1 MRALNICY
9 SSKNWQKSVSLKR
22 KECIVFLITYL
33 FTFLYP
39 IVFITQFLNDPNNTN
54 METYLDTYF
63 REIWYGVLLMTIALF
78 ISSTLLI
85 RQVDPEMFVQ
95 LGQDTR
101 MVRNTV
107 MIFCFGFFLRLLMSC
122 LCSVESIRDH
132 AVRIALHEHAYFVLS

>member
-1 MRALNICY
+1 
-9 SSKNWQKSVSLKR
+9 
-22 KECIVFLITYL
+22 
-33 FTFLYP
+33 
-39 IVFITQFLNDPNNTN
+39 

-101 MVRNTV
+101 MVRNIV
-107 MIFCFGFFLRLLMSC
+107 MIFCFGYFLRLLMSC
-122 LCSVESIRDH
+122 LCSVELIRDH
-132 AVRIALHEHAYFVLS
+132 AVRIALQQHTYFVLSQLVSWSITELWPIIYLLSMHNRNF